1 MLINYDATKLEV
13 KSELKLKM
21 PVHNHN
27 DSDYAYLNVNM
38 EKLYTTLPFKIESVI
53 SKKYSTTE

>member
-13 KSELKLKM
+13 KSELKLKIL
-21 PVHNHN
+21 VHNHN

-38 EKLYTTLPFKIESVI
+38 KRLCTTRLLK
-53 SKKYSTTE
+53 